1 MEFLRLSTLRGIS
14 RVWRVSETS
23 IKERNTIYLI
33 MLSLLV
39 SDSIFVSDNTR
50 IASELFRV
58 STLSNEQRIG
68 RM

>member
-39 SDSIFVSDNTR
+39 SDSIFASDNTR